1 MITKMFLFKLTMFR
15 LLFKG
20 LHRNYMG

>member
-1 MITKMFLFKLTMFR
+1 MITKMFLFMLTMFR